1 MVRTAQN
8 HLRQRREGRFFG
20 LRVNCEQ
27 VPSLPAW
34 AVRRIL
40 DDPRKIPYLLVWR
53 RPWDGAIK
61 EVVRVMRVAPP
72 ACFPEVEAIEVKRS
86 GRSVTDLHVFR
97 RLLPRHGGH
106 DIFLECPG
114 CRELR
119 RALYGWEA
127 GGATTR
133 SAYLSQWQCRECAGL
148 RYASEG
154 GALLIR
160 SRGIIGR
167 MFGVGRSGRPKPC
180 YPQLF
185 SSPSNPMSRGDAAAA
200 GVCVPREGYP

>member
-1 MVRTAQN
+1 VRAAQN
-8 HLRQRREGRFFG
+8 HLRQRRERRFFG

-27 VPSLPAW
+27 VTLLLAW
-34 AVRRIL
+34 ALRRIL
-40 DDPRKIPYLLVWR
+40 DDPRKIPYLLVWQC
-53 RPWDGAIK
+53 PSDGAIK
-61 EVVRVMRVAPP
+61 EAARVMRVAPP
-72 ACFPEVEAIEVKRS
+72 ACFPEVQAIEVRRS
-86 GRSVTDLHVFR
+86 GRSITGLHVFR
-97 RLLPRHGGH
+97 QPLPRNGGH
-106 DIFLECPG
+106 DILLECPG

-119 RALYGWEA
+119 RALYGWAA

-160 SRGIIGR
+160 SRGLMGR
-167 MFGVGRSGRPKPC
+167 MFGVGRAGRPKPF

-185 SSPSNPMSRGDAAAA
+185 SSPSDLIAA
-200 GVCVPREGYP
+200 GLACGCVG